1 MSTLRRITGVIAAIL
16 ILVSA
21 SGGSVKAAEAAEE
34 APEPIQTEAGSLLVE
49 AESTDNFRYE
59 DGRLYVYG
67 GTVSVKTSPA
77 VDYSTDRIEVSGYA
91 CLVLNGVRIKAEE
104 GAAVSV
110 LPGADAQ
117 IRLAVYEKDEESQ
130 DEENEEYER
139 IIENYLE
146 GSEGYAGIEA
156 GTLPGGE
163 NEHSLAA
170 NLRISGNGYLTA
182 AGGEGAA
189 GIGGSRGQNAC
200 GIITIEEGNIKA
212 VAGEGADAIGCGA
225 QSCANPA
232 YAPLVSENVSSLLA
246 LADGTGRAIAPAA
259 SEEAASEEVNTEE
272 GGAEEYITEDAQ
284 DGDPVPEDFAPA
296 ALLRASFTES
306 GDGTLAGLENVR
318 VRDLADSSETDF
330 NMPEG
335 YREFALKVEADSEYM
350 IEQGGRIFA
359 ASDTEDFSGE
369 IEENDETA
377 VIFKGTSQ
385 SGAKTVYLA
394 PVLKAP
400 AVDIDVTGCWED
412 EDNKDGLRPE
422 SIMVTLY
429 ANGKETGRTITLS
442 EENDWCG
449 TFDDLAVY
457 QDSVRQCYC
466 VVEESVEGYTGMIS
480 GSDRDGYTIT
490 NRHEPLPEGRSAE
503 EEIEYRNS
511 RPFEEGR
518 VVATVLTTKV
528 SRSMPARTS
537 TTIRKTQSAKTADH
551 SPTIFWGGVLLL
563 AVISLFIWMRFEQ
576 SKE

>member
-182 AGGEGAA
+182 AGGDGAA

-359 ASDTEDFSGE
+359 AADTEDFSGE

-490 NRHEPLPEGRSAE
+490 NRHELLPEGRSAE

>member
-359 ASDTEDFSGE
+359 AADTEDFSGE

-377 VIFKGTSQ
+377 VIF
-385 SGAKTVYLA
+385 
-394 PVLKAP
+394 
-400 AVDIDVTGCWED
+400 
-412 EDNKDGLRPE
+412 
-422 SIMVTLY
+422 
-429 ANGKETGRTITLS
+429 GRTITLS